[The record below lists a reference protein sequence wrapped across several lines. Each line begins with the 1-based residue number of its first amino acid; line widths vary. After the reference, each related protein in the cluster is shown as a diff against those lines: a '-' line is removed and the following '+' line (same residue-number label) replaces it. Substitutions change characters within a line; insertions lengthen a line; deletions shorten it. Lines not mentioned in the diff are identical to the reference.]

1 MNSHQ
6 QHYFLD
12 VVSVKL
18 PSTFSHHQR
27 CDVGNPVQKATSRFG
42 ILFPSFLLLAVLC
55 LSLFL
60 LLFPVASCSLNT
72 INDLSLRLMIKITLF
87 LQVEGEKEDEC
98 GYDTPGITG
107 KKDSSKVE
115 VIGSKFAY
123 LIVFILSV
131 VNQLSIC
138 KLSLGACSNWQ
149 PEERLHPK
157 SRLIIPMAIHF
168 KTWKENRKK
177 KKIRKVRDLLFII
190 SVLGV
195 YLMRWFKHFEVKGSW
210 SP

>member
-12 VVSVKL
+12 VISVKL
-18 PSTFSHHQR
+18 PSTFSHYQHG
-27 CDVGNPVQKATSRFG
+27 DVGNPVQKATSRFG
-42 ILFPSFLLLAVLC
+42 ILFPSFLLLAILC

-87 LQVEGEKEDEC
+87 LQVEGEREDEWH
-98 GYDTPGITG
+98 TPGITG

-131 VNQLSIC
+131 VNQPSIC
-138 KLSLGACSNWQ
+138 KLSLGACSN
-149 PEERLHPK
+149 
-157 SRLIIPMAIHF
+157 
-168 KTWKENRKK
+168 
-177 KKIRKVRDLLFII
+177 
-190 SVLGV
+190 
-195 YLMRWFKHFEVKGSW
+195 
-210 SP
+210 